1 MSWLPDP
8 ERPSEHPPLAPGA
21 DIPPE
26 SPYHRSPQ
34 PAAGRGRFTSWL
46 AALLV
51 AAFGALK
58 YAVVILKILP
68 FGTTI
73 LSLLLSFGLYAVFF
87 GPWFAAGLVAM
98 ILVHEMGH
106 VLEIRRQGMQ
116 ATAPLFIPFFGA
128 AIFQRSHPTDALKQA
143 QIGIAGPLAG
153 TVGATAAFVAYGA
166 TGFQP
171 LLLWAHL
178 GFFINLLNLIPAG
191 MLDGGWIMAAVSKWF
206 QVFGLALIAVLV
218 FVTHTFSPILLVFV
232 LFGLPMVFERFRHA
246 GSPYYSSVPTAA
258 RWGMAAAWLAL
269 VVYLGYA
276 IVMSTGLLPQ
286 LGGSGL

>member
-1 MSWLPDP
+1 MSWFPDP
-8 ERPSEHPPLAPGA
+8 QPPPERGPMAPGA

-26 SPYHRSPQ
+26 SPYHVSPGPVRQ
-34 PAAGRGRFTSWL
+34 RGRLTSWII
-46 AALLV
+46 AALV

-58 YAVVILKILP
+58 YAVILLKILP
-68 FGTTI
+68 FGATI

-106 VLEIRRQGMQ
+106 VVEIRRQGMQ
-116 ATAPLFIPFFGA
+116 ATAPLFVPFFGA
-128 AIFQRSHPTDALKQA
+128 AIFQRTHPTDALKQA

-171 LLLWAHL
+171 LLLWAYL
-178 GFFINLLNLIPAG
+178 GFYINLLNLIPAG

-206 QVFGLALIAVLV
+206 QVFGLAVIGVLV
-218 FVTHTFSPILLVFV
+218 FVTRTFSPILLIFV

-246 GSPYYSSVPTAA
+246 SSPYYSSVPITA
-258 RWGMAAAWLAL
+258 RWAMAGAWLAL
-269 VVYLGYA
+269 VVYLGFA
-276 IVMSTGLLPQ
+276 IVNATGLLPQ
-286 LGGSGL
+286 LGASGL